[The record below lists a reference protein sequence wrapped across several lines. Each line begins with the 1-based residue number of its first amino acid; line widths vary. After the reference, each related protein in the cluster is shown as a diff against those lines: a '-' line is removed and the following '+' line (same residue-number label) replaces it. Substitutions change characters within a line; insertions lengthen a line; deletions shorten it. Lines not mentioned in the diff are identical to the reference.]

1 MVNWWW
7 IPPAIVGFLGLLL
20 AVNGLAS
27 FFAGRWVSGP
37 LKLVGGAAAAW
48 AATAAALLGF
58 NAQTYAR
65 LTYERPVAE
74 ISLRQLGPQYFEAT
88 VTKPGVDGAED
99 DVRVYPVNGD
109 DWRIE
114 ARVLKWKP
122 WANVLGLDSQYR
134 LERLAGRYE
143 NIEQERHG
151 ARSVHDISGDDKPVQ
166 VLGKDVPWKPSVW
179 ETGRR
184 IRPQWDAL
192 DTLYGGAAY
201 MPMTEGAKY
210 EVWITQSGLIARPA
224 NEEAMKASSGGWAK
238 R

>member
-7 IPPAIVGFLGLLL
+7 IPPAIVGFLGALL
-20 AVNGLAS
+20 ALNGLAS
-27 FFAGRWVSGP
+27 FFAGRWVTGP
-37 LKLVGGAAAAW
+37 LRLVGGAAAAW
-48 AATAAALLGF
+48 AAAAAALLGL

-74 ISLRQLGPQYFEAT
+74 ITLKQLRPQYFDAT
-88 VTKPGVDGAED
+88 LSKPAADGMAAD
-99 DVRVYPVNGD
+99 SRLYPVNGD

-122 WANVLGLDSQYR
+122 WANVLGLNSQYR

-143 NIEQERHG
+143 NIEQERNG
-151 ARSVHDISGDDKPVQ
+151 ARSVHDISGDEGPVQ
-166 VLGKDVPWKPSVW
+166 LMGQDIPWKPSVW
-179 ETGRR
+179 ATGQR
-184 IRPQWDAL
+184 IRPHWDAV
-192 DTLYGGAAY
+192 DTLYGGATY
-201 MPMTEGAKY
+201 MPMTDGAKY

-224 NEEAMKASSGGWAK
+224 NPQAMAASSGGWAL

>member
-7 IPPAIVGFLGLLL
+7 IPPAIVGVLGFLL
-20 AVNGLAS
+20 ALNGLAS
-27 FFAGRWVSGP
+27 FFAGRWVTGP
-37 LKLVGGAAAAW
+37 LRLVGGVAAAW
-48 AATAAALLGF
+48 AATAAALLGL

-74 ISLRQLGPQYFEAT
+74 IALKQLGPQYYEAT
-88 VTKPGVDGAED
+88 VTKFDSAGKPADT
-99 DVRVYPVNGD
+99 RLYPVNGD
-109 DWRIE
+109 DWRVE

-151 ARSVHDISGDDKPVQ
+151 ARSVHDISGDDQPPE
-166 VLGKDVPWKPSVW
+166 VLGQEIPWKPSVW

-184 IRPQWDAL
+184 LRPHWDAV
-192 DTLYGGAAY
+192 DTLYGGATY
-201 MPMTEGAKY
+201 MPMTDGAKY

-224 NEEAMKASSGGWAK
+224 NPAAQAASQGGWAL